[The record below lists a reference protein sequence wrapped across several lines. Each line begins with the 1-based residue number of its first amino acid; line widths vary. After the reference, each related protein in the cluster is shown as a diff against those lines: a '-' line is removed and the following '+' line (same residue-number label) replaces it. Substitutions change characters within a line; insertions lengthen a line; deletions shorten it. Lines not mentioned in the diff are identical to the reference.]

1 MSRVLCYYIHMFD
14 LTVTERCHRILAEYI
29 KEGDIAVDCTAG
41 NGHDT
46 LFLARAVGEAGR
58 VYAFDV
64 QKEAIEN
71 TSRLLT
77 ENGID
82 MSMVSLIQDSHA
94 NLDEYLQVDSPR
106 PNIIMYNLGY
116 MPGGDHTITTTET
129 DTLKSLEIALDLVTP
144 GGIITVIAYPG
155 HAEGAREMRAIKTL
169 LSSLPTAQFE
179 VVTITQDNRKNAP
192 VLFLIS
198 AHHDL

>member
-1 MSRVLCYYIHMFD
+1 MFD

-46 LFLARAVGEAGR
+46 LFLAQAVGEAGR

-71 TSRLLT
+71 TSRLLS
-77 ENGID
+77 ESGID
-82 MSMVSLIQDSHA
+82 MSKVSLIQDSHA
-94 NLDEYLQVDSPR
+94 NLADYFQVNSLR

-116 MPGGDHTITTTET
+116 MPGGDHSITTTET
-129 DTLKSLEIALDLVTP
+129 DTLKSLEISLVLISP
-144 GGIITVIAYPG
+144 GGVISVIAYPG
-155 HAEGAREMRAIKTL
+155 HAEGAREMDSIKSL
-169 LSSLPTAQFE
+169 LSELKPDKFE

>member
-1 MSRVLCYYIHMFD
+1 MCYYIHMFN

-29 KEGDIAVDCTAG
+29 KEGDVAVDCTAG

-71 TSRLLT
+71 TSRLLS

-82 MSMVSLIQDSHA
+82 ISNVSFICDSHA
-94 NLDEYLQVDSPR
+94 NLADYISR

-116 MPGGDHTITTTET
+116 MPGGDHSITTTET
-129 DTLKSLEIALDLVTP
+129 DTLKSLEIALDLIAP
-144 GGIITVIAYPG
+144 GGVISVIAYPG
-155 HAEGAREMRAIKTL
+155 HEEGAREMRAIKTL

>member
-1 MSRVLCYYIHMFD
+1 MFD

-71 TSRLLT
+71 TSRLLS

-82 MSMVSLIQDSHA
+82 ISNVSLICDSHA
-94 NLDEYLQVDSPR
+94 YLADYVQVDSPR

-116 MPGGDHTITTTET
+116 MPGGDHSITTKET
-129 DTLKSLEIALDLVTP
+129 DTLKSLEIALDLIAP
-144 GGIITVIAYPG
+144 GGVISVIAYPG
-155 HAEGAREMRAIKTL
+155 HEEGAREMDSIKSL
-169 LSSLPTAQFE
+169 LSELKPDQFE
-179 VVTITQDNRKNAP
+179 VVTITQDNRKSAP

>member
-1 MSRVLCYYIHMFD
+1 MFD

-29 KEGDIAVDCTAG
+29 KEGNVAVDCTAG

-71 TSRLLT
+71 TSRLLS

-82 MSMVSLIQDSHA
+82 MSKASLIQDSHA
-94 NLDEYLQVDSPR
+94 NLAEYLQVDSPR

-116 MPGGDHTITTTET
+116 MPGGDHSITTTET
-129 DTLKSLEIALDLVTP
+129 DTLKSLEIALDIVAH
-144 GGIITVIAYPG
+144 GGITSVIAYPG
-155 HAEGAREMRAIKTL
+155 HAEGAREMDSIKSL
-169 LSSLPTAQFE
+169 LSELKPDQFE
-179 VVTITQDNRKNAP
+179 VVTITQDNRKKAP
-192 VLFLIS
+192 ILYMVRKK
-198 AHHDL
+198 

>member
-1 MSRVLCYYIHMFD
+1 MFD

-29 KEGDIAVDCTAG
+29 KEGDVAVDCTAG

-46 LFLARAVGEAGR
+46 LFLARNVGETGR

-71 TSRLLT
+71 TSRLLS

-82 MSMVSLIQDSHA
+82 MSKASLIQDSHA
-94 NLDEYLQVDSPR
+94 NLAEYLQVDSPR

-116 MPGGDHTITTTET
+116 MPGGDHSITTTET
-129 DTLKSLEIALDLVTP
+129 DTLKSLEISLGLIAP
-144 GGIITVIAYPG
+144 GGIISVIAYPG
-155 HAEGAREMRAIKTL
+155 HEEGAREMRAIKTL

-192 VLFLIS
+192 VLCMV
-198 AHHDL
+198 HKK

>member
-1 MSRVLCYYIHMFD
+1 MFD

-29 KEGDIAVDCTAG
+29 KEGDVAVDCTAG

-46 LFLARAVGEAGR
+46 LFLVRTVGEAGR

-71 TSRLLT
+71 TSRLLS

-116 MPGGDHTITTTET
+116 MPGGDHSITTTET
-129 DTLKSLEIALDLVTP
+129 DTLKSLEISLGLISP
-144 GGIITVIAYPG
+144 GGVISVIAYPG
-155 HAEGAREMRAIKTL
+155 HEEGAQEMRAIITL

>member
-1 MSRVLCYYIHMFD
+1 M
-14 LTVTERCHRILAEYI
+14 
-29 KEGDIAVDCTAG
+29 DCTAG

-46 LFLARAVGEAGR
+46 LFLARAVGEAGM

-71 TSRLLT
+71 TSRLLSKS
-77 ENGID
+77 GID
-82 MSMVSLIQDSHA
+82 ISNVSLICDSHA
-94 NLDEYLQVDSPR
+94 NLADYISR

-116 MPGGDHTITTTET
+116 MPGGDHSITTTET
-129 DTLKSLEIALDLVTP
+129 DTLKSLEIALDLIAP
-144 GGIITVIAYPG
+144 GGVISVIAYPG
-155 HAEGAREMRAIKTL
+155 HAEGAREMDSIKSL
-169 LSSLPTAQFE
+169 LSELKPDKFE